1 VTRLR
6 NMMLEELQRRNYSES
21 TTRAYVRVVR
31 ELAAYFRQPPDRL
44 GPEHLRQF
52 QAHLFRERKLNART
66 VVQYSAGLRFF
77 FVKTLKRHDLL
88 ESIPLPKEPRK
99 LPTVLSQGEVT
110 KLIESAS
117 SLIVHTKNQIRA
129 KESNLSASCEKRWN
143 RIARATDLT
152 RAKGRLRGQYFQ
164 DLGFPIEDVKR
175 PGVRNGD
182 ANRQA
187 RGTLPPS
194 LRSNPAFAAIPAR
207 LCRAIDECA
216 NCGSSERRL

>member
-1 VTRLR
+1 MTRLR
-6 NMMLEELQRRNYSES
+6 NMMLEELQRRNYSQS

-31 ELAAYFRQPPDRL
+31 ELATYFRQSPDRL

-110 KLIESAS
+110 RLIESAS
-117 SLIVHTKNQIRA
+117 SLMHRA
-129 KESNLSASCEKRWN
+129 ILMTLDLYRECPARSSRGEDGHGAPGTADKVVRSEPL
-143 RIARATDLT
+143 ARA
-152 RAKGRLRGQYFQ
+152 Q
-164 DLGFPIEDVKR
+164 
-175 PGVRNGD
+175 
-182 ANRQA
+182 
-187 RGTLPPS
+187 
-194 LRSNPAFAAIPAR
+194 
-207 LCRAIDECA
+207 
-216 NCGSSERRL
+216 GSSSYGFSMALRTPALGIAPAETAPGLRRVGVKVS

>member
-1 VTRLR
+1 MSVAVG
-6 NMMLEELQRRNYSES
+6 S
-21 TTRAYVRVVR
+21 
-31 ELAAYFRQPPDRL
+31 RL
-44 GPEHLRQF
+44 GPYDIL
-52 QAHLFRERKLNART
+52 APIG
-66 VVQYSAGLRFF
+66 AGGM
-77 FVKTLKRHDLL
+77 
-88 ESIPLPKEPRK
+88 
-99 LPTVLSQGEVT
+99 GEVFRARDT
-110 KLIESAS
+110 RLDRLVAIKISHENFSERVEYEARAIAALNHPNICQIYDVGPNYLVMEYIEGES
-117 SLIVHTKNQIRA
+117 VHTKNQIRA

-152 RAKGRLRGQYFQ
+152 RAKGRLRGRYFQ